1 MDGDLWVHDS
11 KFLNSE
17 SAKEGCLSLLRT
29 STPFYLNVRVNNL
42 ERCLKKEDLALCSK
56 PRG

>member
-17 SAKEGCLSLLRT
+17 SAKEGYHSLLRT

-42 ERCLKKEDLALCSK
+42 EHCLKKEDLALCSK